1 MAVVVVIAVIVVI
14 VGIVVIVVVVVFI
27 VIVVIIVVIVVVS
40 PPPRLPGT
48 IWLGPPWRLGS
59 HSKAHVALGG
69 CGLLDCAGAV
79 SRVDRPAAVAN
90 CLPPI
95 ASHALHV
102 RGGVLKYFCF
112 CPPPLAH
119 GGKN

>member
-1 MAVVVVIAVIVVI
+1 MVVVIAVIVVI